1 MGLRKNGWN
10 GLLIPWEQ
18 AKMCIS
24 KRPIR
29 VWATASTTGYCPS
42 SYPSRPGN
50 DNPTTFDLLTFI
62 PHHLALH
69 FLFAYSTSVLSTA
82 LSIDSSSAGNGDGEI
97 SNWEFFLAIDPN
109 NVHGSDMVYDHFG
122 TSLIFDTDRF
132 LGLNSD
138 SFQ

>member
-1 MGLRKNGWN
+1 MCGPRQARRGTIRQTTIHDQVTAIR
-10 GLLIPWEQ
+10 LLLF
-18 AKMCIS
+18 CS
-24 KRPIR
+24 H
-29 VWATASTTGYCPS
+29 SFLTT
-42 SYPSRPGN
+42 
-50 DNPTTFDLLTFI
+50 
-62 PHHLALH
+62 LH
-69 FLFAYSTSVLSTA
+69 FIFFFAYSTSVLSTA